1 MSCTNEKLFFFF
13 FLNQKVWISFL
24 SLKVWDFS
32 RQSKDL
38 KNVDVFSL
46 AHQCSSASEHPNS
59 FRISSCSSFVWSSL
73 RFNLIDLTGR
83 WLTAETSVTTRK
95 KLKVA
100 AMDLPFLFF
109 CQTLE
114 KKTLNLFNH
123 SKGTEERAQ
132 LSDFGEGKNMETNG
146 HWQSNMA
153 AGSEQLETIFA
164 RKCPS
169 LPSLGDVRWKEEK
182 WKMLNP
188 VHVAR

>member
-1 MSCTNEKLFFFF
+1 MLTSFHWLTSAALRLSTPTALEFPLAPLLSGLHCVLILLIWRGDGWLQRRRWRQEKSWKWPPWICLFF
-13 FLNQKVWISFL
+13 L
-24 SLKVWDFS
+24 
-32 RQSKDL
+32 
-38 KNVDVFSL
+38 
-46 AHQCSSASEHPNS
+46 
-59 FRISSCSSFVWSSL
+59 
-73 RFNLIDLTGR
+73 
-83 WLTAETSVTTRK
+83 
-95 KLKVA
+95 
-100 AMDLPFLFF
+100 F

-182 WKMLNP
+182 LKMLKP